1 MKQELTQE
9 QKQFRLD
16 SLTLNEQFTYWLVKA
31 KCMWDLKTTNEK
43 YNALRT
49 DFDHATA
56 LETLKRQ
63 MFVVGLK

>member
-9 QKQFRLD
+9 QKEFRLD
-16 SLTLNEQFTYWLVKA
+16 SFTLNEQFTYWLVKS

-43 YNALRT
+43 YNFLRT
-49 DFDHATA
+49 DVDHSTA